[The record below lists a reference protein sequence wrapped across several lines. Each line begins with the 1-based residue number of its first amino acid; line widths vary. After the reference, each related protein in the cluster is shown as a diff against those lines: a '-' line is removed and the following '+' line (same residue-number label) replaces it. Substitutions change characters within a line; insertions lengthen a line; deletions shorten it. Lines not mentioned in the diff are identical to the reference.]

1 MGRLRGWSASRGRRC
16 SRRTGNGFPLYYSG
30 GGISPPAAVRACA
43 PSRTSW
49 SSPRLWMG
57 SVLGSSARPSWS
69 SCTEAACPATANDD
83 MPRAEKRAACR
94 PALSASAMLS
104 PALGLGADGPCAN
117 LLLRP
122 SGRGIKKPTLP
133 PGYCV
138 RLAVPLGD
146 EPPLI
151 TLRVVP
157 PAARCAVVRGVLPGV
172 LTPPLTP
179 PARGAAAPPSWPP
192 SSAASSSSRPSWP
205 SCEGVRRRVSAW
217 LTLD

>member
-1 MGRLRGWSASRGRRC
+1 M
-16 SRRTGNGFPLYYSG
+16 
-30 GGISPPAAVRACA
+30 VRAQIYFYA
-43 PSRTSW
+43 HPA
-49 SSPRLWMG
+49 G
-57 SVLGSSARPSWS
+57 VL
-69 SCTEAACPATANDD
+69 
-83 MPRAEKRAACR
+83 
-94 PALSASAMLS
+94 
-104 PALGLGADGPCAN
+104 
-117 LLLRP
+117 
-122 SGRGIKKPTLP
+122 KKPTLP

-157 PAARCAVVRGVLPGV
+157 PAAGCAVVRGVLPGV

-179 PARGAAAPPSWPP
+179 PARGAAASP